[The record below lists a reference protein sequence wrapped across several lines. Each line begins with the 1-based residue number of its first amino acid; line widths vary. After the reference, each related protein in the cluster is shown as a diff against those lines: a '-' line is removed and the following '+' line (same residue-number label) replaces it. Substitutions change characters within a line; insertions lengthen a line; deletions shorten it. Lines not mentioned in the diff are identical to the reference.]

1 MHQLENHI
9 LYIKINS
16 LMLYYKTV
24 NNLLKE
30 VLLQLMAAKAFENFR
45 LVGGT
50 SLSLQIGHRESIDI
64 DLFSDVEYGAIDF
77 DAIEK
82 YLVTNYKYVDHLSTI
97 ISGIGKSYLIGEH
110 KDNSLKLD
118 IFYTDTFIQDNI
130 IVDSIRMA
138 TIEEIIAMKLDV
150 VQRGGRKKDFW
161 DVHELFEKYSLN
173 EMLDLHKQ
181 RYPYTHD
188 SDLIIENF
196 TDFSIADDEFNPICF
211 KGKYWE
217 FIKEDIE
224 EIIMKY
230 KTP

>member
-1 MHQLENHI
+1 
-9 LYIKINS
+9 
-16 LMLYYKTV
+16 MLYYKTV

-50 SLSLQIGHRESIDI
+50 SLSLQIGNRESIDI
-64 DLFSDVEYGAIDF
+64 DLFSDVDYGEIDF

-82 YLVTNYKYVDHLSTI
+82 HLEANYKYVDHLSNI
-97 ISGIGKSYLIGEH
+97 IPGIGKSYLIGED
-110 KDNSLKLD
+110 KDNALKLD
-118 IFYTDTFIQDNI
+118 IFYTDKFIQPIYLEDT
-130 IVDSIRMA
+130 IRMA

-161 DVHELFEKYSLN
+161 DLHELFEKYSLTQ
-173 EMLDLHKQ
+173 MLDLHEQ

-188 SDLIIENF
+188 SDLIIQNF
-196 TDFSIADDEFNPICF
+196 TDFSLADDEFNPVCF

-224 EIIMKY
+224 EIIMNF
-230 KTP
+230 KTI

>member
-1 MHQLENHI
+1 
-9 LYIKINS
+9 
-16 LMLYYKTV
+16 MLYYKTV
-24 NNLLKE
+24 NNLLKD
-30 VLLQLMAAKAFENFR
+30 VLLQLMAAKEFKNFR

-64 DLFSDVEYGAIDF
+64 DLFSDVEYGEIDF
-77 DAIEK
+77 DALEN
-82 YLVTNYKYVDHLSTI
+82 YLETNFKYVDHLSNI
-97 ISGIGKSYLIGEH
+97 ISGMGKSYLIGEDE
-110 KDNSLKLD
+110 DNTLKLD
-118 IFYTDTFIQDNI
+118 IFYTDKFIQPIYLEDT
-130 IVDSIRMA
+130 IRMA

-161 DVHELFEKYSLN
+161 DLHELFEKYSLTQ
-173 EMLDLHKQ
+173 MLDLHEQ

-188 SDLIIENF
+188 RDLIIQNF

-224 EIIMKY
+224 EIVLTLIS
-230 KTP
+230 T

>member
-1 MHQLENHI
+1 
-9 LYIKINS
+9 
-16 LMLYYKTV
+16 MLYYKTV

-30 VLLQLMAAKAFENFR
+30 VLLQLMAAKEFENFR

-64 DLFSDVEYGAIDF
+64 DLFSDVEYGKIDF
-77 DAIEK
+77 VAIENYLEINFK
-82 YLVTNYKYVDHLSTI
+82 YIDHLSNI
-97 ISGIGKSYLIGEH
+97 IPGMGKSYLIGED

-118 IFYTDTFIQDNI
+118 IFYTDKFIQPIYLEDT
-130 IVDSIRMA
+130 IRMA
-138 TIEEIIAMKLDV
+138 SIEEIIAMKLDV

-161 DVHELFEKYSLN
+161 DLHELFEKYTISQ
-173 EMLDLHKQ
+173 MLDLHEQ

-188 SDLIIENF
+188 RDLIIQNF

-224 EIIMKY
+224 EIIMQHKR
-230 KTP
+230 

>member
-1 MHQLENHI
+1 
-9 LYIKINS
+9 
-16 LMLYYKTV
+16 MLYYKTV

-30 VLLQLMAAKAFENFR
+30 GLLQLMAAKEFENFR

-64 DLFSDVEYGAIDF
+64 DLFSDVEYGKIDF
-77 DAIEK
+77 VAIENYLETNFK
-82 YLVTNYKYVDHLSTI
+82 YIDHLSNI
-97 ISGIGKSYLIGEH
+97 IPGMGKSYLIGED
-110 KDNSLKLD
+110 KDNTLKLD
-118 IFYTDTFIQDNI
+118 IFYTDKFIQPIYLEDT
-130 IVDSIRMA
+130 IRMA

-161 DVHELFEKYSLN
+161 DLHELFENYSLSQ
-173 EMLDLHKQ
+173 MLDLHEQ

-188 SDLIIENF
+188 RDLIIQNF

-224 EIIMKY
+224 EIIMQHKR
-230 KTP
+230 

>member
-1 MHQLENHI
+1 
-9 LYIKINS
+9 
-16 LMLYYKTV
+16 MLYYKTV

-30 VLLQLMAAKAFENFR
+30 GLLQLMAAKEFENFR

-64 DLFSDVEYGAIDF
+64 DLFSDAEYGEIDF
-77 DAIEK
+77 DAIENYLETNFK
-82 YLVTNYKYVDHLSTI
+82 YIDHLSNI
-97 ISGIGKSYLIGEH
+97 IPGMGKSYLIGED
-110 KDNSLKLD
+110 KDNALKLD
-118 IFYTDTFIQDNI
+118 IFYTDKFIQPIYLEDTI
-130 IVDSIRMA
+130 PMA

-161 DVHELFEKYSLN
+161 DLHELFENYSLIQ
-173 EMLDLHKQ
+173 MLDLHEQ

-188 SDLIIENF
+188 RDLIIQNF

-224 EIIMKY
+224 EIIVQHKR
-230 KTP
+230 